1 MVRTGLLRALSV
13 AVLLAGVL
21 PGSTACTTGCT
32 AILVYGLQVVV
43 RDQRTGGPV
52 ENLSATLTDGDYREV
67 VTPRDAGVPVV
78 VVDSGLPR
86 ISVLTFAQE
95 RTGNFTLRIS
105 APGYQPS
112 GPHYVRVTGD
122 VCHPYPVTLIIEM
135 VPL

>member
-1 MVRTGLLRALSV
+1 MGRVGRLRALSV
-13 AVLLAGVL
+13 AVLLAGVM

-32 AILVYGLQVVV
+32 ADIVYGLQVLV

-78 VVDSGLPR
+78 VEDSGLPR
-86 ISVLTFAQE
+86 VSGFTFAQE
-95 RTGNFTLRIS
+95 RTGNFTLRLS

-122 VCHPYPVTLIIEM
+122 ACHPHPVTLVIEM
-135 VPL
+135 VPR

>member
-32 AILVYGLQVVV
+32 AIVVYGLQVVV

-67 VTPRDAGVPVV
+67 VTPRDAGVAVV
-78 VVDSGLPR
+78 VEDSGLPR
-86 ISVLTFAQE
+86 ISGFSFAQE
-95 RTGNFTLRIS
+95 RTGNFTLRLS

-122 VCHPYPVTLIIEM
+122 ACHPHPVTLVIEM